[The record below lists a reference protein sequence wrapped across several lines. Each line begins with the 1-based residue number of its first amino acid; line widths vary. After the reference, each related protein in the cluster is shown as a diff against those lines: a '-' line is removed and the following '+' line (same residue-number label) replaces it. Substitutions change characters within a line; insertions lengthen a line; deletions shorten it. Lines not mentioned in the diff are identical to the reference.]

1 MARGL
6 KFFIK
11 MGMIASMFISNP
23 IQTINQWELIN
34 TIIVPEMTV
43 DMMIMRVEGLISMGR
58 G

>member
-6 KFFIK
+6 NFFIK

-23 IQTINQWELIN
+23 IQTISQWELIN

-43 DMMIMRVEGLISMGR
+43 DIMIMRVEGLISMGR